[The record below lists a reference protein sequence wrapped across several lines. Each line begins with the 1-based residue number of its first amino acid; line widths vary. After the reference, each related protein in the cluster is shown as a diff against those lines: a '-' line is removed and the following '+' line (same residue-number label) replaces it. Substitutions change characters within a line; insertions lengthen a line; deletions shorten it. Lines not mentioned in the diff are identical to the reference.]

1 MTSIDEA
8 SGAVGGNAEQARELA
23 GGIAS
28 TKQTLEELTARTAA
42 LGMESKAEQAR
53 AAGERA
59 GELSDNANALAEALD
74 ALRVQVDALRG
85 LLASGTG
92 SGTGSSA
99 QPLSSA
105 PQPTTSTNRS
115 KGVPGSWTERE
126 ADNGKGTV
134 YQDPN
139 ASGNA
144 NMLRKMDPTG
154 RYPNGYVRFYNEH
167 GQPIGLDG
175 KPGPRSKTHIPVN
188 DDGTYDVPEGW
199 NG

>member
-28 TKQTLEELTARTAA
+28 TKQALEELTARTAA

-59 GELSDNANALAEALD
+59 GELSDDANALAEALD

-99 QPLSSA
+99 QSLSST
-105 PQPTTSTNRS
+105 PQPTTSTNRP
-115 KGVPGSWTERE
+115 KGVPDSWTERE

-139 ASGNA
+139 TSGNA
-144 NMLRKMDPTG
+144 NMLRKMAPTG
-154 RYPNGYVRFYNEH
+154 RYPNGYVRFHNEH

-175 KPGPRSKTHIPVN
+175 KPGPRSKTHIPIK